1 MFYVS
6 LIFIF
11 KDFYFYLKNK
21 KKGIERMYIVMV
33 FKNKKRGGKKR
44 GRIKIL
50 V

>member
-33 FKNKKRGGKKR
+33 FKNKKRGGKNVVVLKY
-44 GRIKIL
+44 
-50 V
+50 

>member
-11 KDFYFYLKNK
+11 KDLKNK

-33 FKNKKRGGKKR
+33 FKNKKRGGKNVVVLKY
-44 GRIKIL
+44 
-50 V
+50 